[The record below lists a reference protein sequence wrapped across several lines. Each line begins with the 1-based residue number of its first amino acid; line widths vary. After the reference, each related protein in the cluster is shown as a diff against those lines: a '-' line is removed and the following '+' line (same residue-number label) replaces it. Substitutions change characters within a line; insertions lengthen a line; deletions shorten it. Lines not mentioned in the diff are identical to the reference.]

1 MQRKHFVLTLFF
13 TVLSGATWANQPLL
27 LSSRALIFD
36 VTNQQTLVAKNAE
49 QIASIAS
56 ITKLMTAMV
65 VIDAQQPY
73 TDKLRIDIDDFDFL
87 KGSKSRLGMGSEL
100 TRYEMLELA
109 LMSSENRAA
118 HALGRAYPGGLDAAI
133 SAMNV
138 KAKSLGMNNTRF
150 VDPTGLSAQNVSTA
164 RDLVKL
170 VSAAEQYPLIR
181 ELSTKESEQIAVE
194 GTGASLQYNNSNAL
208 VKNPD
213 WQILLQKTGYIA
225 EAGKCVVLSTLVA
238 GRKVI
243 MVLLDSA
250 GRHSRLGDAHRVKH
264 WVSTGEVLPLPK
276 PEVKKAKLNKRGGK
290 KVIKGKAKGRVV
302 KAKAKRR

>member
-1 MQRKHFVLTLFF
+1 
-13 TVLSGATWANQPLL
+13 LSGAAWANQPLL

-36 VTNQQTLVAKNAE
+36 ASNQQTLVAKNAE

-100 TRYEMLELA
+100 SRYEMLELA

-118 HALGRAYPGGLDAAI
+118 HALGRAYPGGLEAAI
-133 SAMNV
+133 AAMNA
-138 KAKSLGMNNTRF
+138 KAKSLAMNSTHF

-181 ELSTKESEQIAVE
+181 ELSTKESQQIAVE
-194 GTGASLQYNNSNAL
+194 GTGAHLQYNNSNAL

-250 GRHSRLGDAHRVKH
+250 GRQSRLGDAHRVKH

-276 PEVKKAKLNKRGGK
+276 PEVKKVKYNKRGGK